1 MLLYEQVC
9 IGQTMVAKSF
19 TSSYFIHLPWKL
31 APLQQA
37 NLLVQVEK
45 CVVILVFGYSPLLHD
60 VIKFFISIL

>member
-1 MLLYEQVC
+1 
-9 IGQTMVAKSF
+9 MVAKSF